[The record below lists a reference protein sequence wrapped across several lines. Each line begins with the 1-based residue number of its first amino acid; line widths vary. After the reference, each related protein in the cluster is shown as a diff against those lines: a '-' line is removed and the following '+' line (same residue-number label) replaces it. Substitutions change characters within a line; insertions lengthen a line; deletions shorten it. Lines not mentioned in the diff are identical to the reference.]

1 MEFLRPMVVPFGLHY
16 YRVKVAQRNLWN
28 KNEMRNGVSTM
39 RIKLVRIQQMRTRAS
54 AYAK

>member
-1 MEFLRPMVVPFGLHY
+1 LRPMVVPFGLHY

-54 AYAK
+54 VYAK